1 MPETPSRQ
9 CPYVPF
15 CPVYKVWR
23 LLGGQTL
30 SLWDVVK
37 QLDHDRARE
46 LAKRI
51 EWQEPQRS
59 TIDALTDE
67 NAALRDYKRRAERF
81 LLSQGLSLPDG

>member
-1 MPETPSRQ
+1 VPLRAVLSR
-9 CPYVPF
+9 
-15 CPVYKVWR
+15 YKVWR

-81 LLSQGLSLPDG
+81 AAGRLPDG